1 MLTRTEL
8 AQLLHFAVDLLKGAP
23 TESPET
29 ASDPNGG
36 GPAPTK
42 RRGRP
47 AGSTAAAAVTVEPT
61 PPGNTAQQPD
71 NSTTI
76 APTVKGKTLEEL
88 KALIQPLIKAAR
100 GVEVKKVINDH
111 APEGHSG
118 DYTLSALSEHPEKHD
133 SFVSAIEMLSM

>member
-8 AQLLHFAVDLLKGAP
+8 AQLLHFAADLLKGAAA
-23 TESPET
+23 ESPET

-47 AGSTAAAAVTVEPT
+47 AKTEETPATEVASAPQEHTAEAKPV
-61 PPGNTAQQPD
+61 
-71 NSTTI
+71 
-76 APTVKGKTLEEL
+76 APAVKGKTLEEL

>member
-8 AQLLHFAVDLLKGAP
+8 AQLLHFAADLLTAGPAAAE
-23 TESPET
+23 TET
-29 ASDPNGG
+29 A
-36 GPAPTK
+36 ATEAK
-42 RRGRP
+42 RPGRP
-47 AGSTAAAAVTVEPT
+47 RKGAAAVPTVET
-61 PPGNTAQQPD
+61 PATEAASAPQEHTAEAKPKSD
-71 NSTTI
+71 P
-76 APTVKGKTLEEL
+76 AVKGKTLEEL